1 MNKIISTK
9 DRGFTIVELLVVI
22 VVIGILA
29 AITMVSYTGVTDKAK
44 AAQSASNAATVASIA
59 EIYFAECGSYP
70 SIANLSTGC
79 TANGNTPV
87 SKLPGTITAKASAL
101 DALTTSNYT
110 SNVIYVLEG
119 TTGVCIA
126 NYDPTYTTST
136 SPNFTNLKVT
146 LLGSATTGFSVNPNG
161 AVATCS

>member
-87 SKLPGTITAKASAL
+87 SKLPGTITALASTTSAV
-101 DALTTSNYT
+101 LTTANYT
-110 SNVIYVLEG
+110 SNVIYVPEG

-126 NYDPTYTTST
+126 NYDPTYTTGT
-136 SPNFTNLKVT
+136 YPNLRLTF
-146 LLGSATTGFSVNPNG
+146 LGSATAFSVNPNSTV
-161 AVATCS
+161 AATCS